1 MPRDRVFLDLH
12 RLGFAATGGLL
23 ATALALGACQQG
35 TPPAP
40 ATEAAPALATTSP
53 VAPITDAYRADIDNL
68 CNAMERSGAGARGD
82 HDKVVMSAQWLGEAI
97 TTEAGVAYLV
107 AWKQMP
113 AAMKSRALRAEAA
126 RAGVAA
132 CPLAAMWDGKS

>member
-1 MPRDRVFLDLH
+1 ML
-12 RLGFAATGGLL
+12 
-23 ATALALGACQQG
+23 ALAACQQG
-35 TPPAP
+35 TPAP
-40 ATEAAPALATTSP
+40 PPTESAPLAASSP

-68 CNAMERSGAGARGD
+68 CNAMERSGASAKGD

-97 TTEAGVAYLV
+97 TTDAGVAYLV

-126 RAGVAA
+126 RAGLAD
-132 CPLAAMWDGKS
+132 CPLAAVWDGKS